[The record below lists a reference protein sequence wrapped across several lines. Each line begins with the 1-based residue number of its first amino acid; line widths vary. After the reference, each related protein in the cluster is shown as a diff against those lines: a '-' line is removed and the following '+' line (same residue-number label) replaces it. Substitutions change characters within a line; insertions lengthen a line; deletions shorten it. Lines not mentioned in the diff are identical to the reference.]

1 MSEGGG
7 GLGLDLSK
15 YLGLF
20 VSESRDHIEALAR
33 TLVALERGAGAG
45 EDPGAL
51 VDGMFRH
58 AHSVKGM
65 AGTMQFEGIARLAH
79 RAEDVIGALRGR
91 SAPVEPDVV
100 DALLGASDALLAM
113 VQASAAGGAPPPPDA
128 ALLERLERVA
138 AGLRDD
144 GRAGGVDGRPAR
156 PVERAAQQPRPAA
169 GPGAEAPASDARP
182 VQVEVDV
189 AESCPVPSVR
199 GYLVLKRLASLGTV
213 LSADPDGEDL
223 KAGRMP
229 GRRLVATVSTAEG
242 GEAVRRALAQ
252 IADLARIEVRADER
266 VPAPPAAEAARAAP
280 APVAPEPGPTAREG
294 EAETR
299 RTVRV
304 RAELLDGFLDSVGE
318 LLLATSRVRELGRA
332 LPEPQRRAHDEG
344 VDRLHAIVKD
354 LHGKVMTAR
363 MTPLAHLADRLP
375 RAARDLARRTGKQ
388 VDVAISGADIEID
401 RSLLEDLADP
411 VLHVLRNAVDHG
423 LEPAAER
430 ITAGK
435 AATGRVSFAARRERD
450 RIVVEIADDGRGM
463 DPARLRDAA
472 VARGALT
479 REQAAALP
487 DADALLLACL
497 PGVSTAREVTEV
509 SGRGVG
515 MDAVKRTVEAL
526 GGRLEIQSQPGRGTR
541 VTLRMPLTLVVQ
553 PVLLVRVGEEILAVP
568 VSKVHGAAEVELE
581 RLERSG
587 GAPQL
592 GFAGGHVPVHDLAGL
607 LGFGAPTEAGR
618 RAIVVT
624 DGEGGRVGLAVD
636 QLLGQEEAVL
646 KPLHRPLS
654 RVAGLS
660 AVTVLGTGRPV
671 FVLDVARL
679 VAA

>member
-1 MSEGGG
+1 
-7 GLGLDLSK
+7 
-15 YLGLF
+15 
-20 VSESRDHIEALAR
+20 
-33 TLVALERGAGAG
+33 
-45 EDPGAL
+45 
-51 VDGMFRH
+51 
-58 AHSVKGM
+58 
-65 AGTMQFEGIARLAH
+65 
-79 RAEDVIGALRGR
+79 
-91 SAPVEPDVV
+91 
-100 DALLGASDALLAM
+100 
-113 VQASAAGGAPPPPDA
+113 
-128 ALLERLERVA
+128 
-138 AGLRDD
+138 
-144 GRAGGVDGRPAR
+144 
-156 PVERAAQQPRPAA
+156 
-169 GPGAEAPASDARP
+169 
-182 VQVEVDV
+182 VDV
-189 AESCPVPSVR
+189 AGSCPVPSVR

-213 LSADPDGEDL
+213 LAADPDAEHL

-242 GEAVRRALAQ
+242 EQAVRRALAQ
-252 IADLARIEVRADER
+252 IADLSRIDVLPGEASAPS
-266 VPAPPAAEAARAAP
+266 PAGAAP
-280 APVAPEPGPTAREG
+280 LAPGPSPREPGPGPRTPEAGPGPRAPEPGPGPRAG
-294 EAETR
+294 EAEAR

-304 RAELLDGFLDSVGE
+304 RAELLDDFLDSVGE
-318 LLLATSRVRELGRA
+318 LLLATSRVRELGRT
-332 LPEPQRRAHDEG
+332 LPQPQRRAHDEG

-388 VDVAISGADIEID
+388 VDVAVSGADVEID

-423 LEPAAER
+423 IEPAADR

-435 AATGRVSFAARRERD
+435 PATGRVSFAARRERD

-463 DPARLRDAA
+463 DPGRLRESA
-472 VARGALT
+472 VARGAIS
-479 REQAAALP
+479 REEAAALT
-487 DADALLLACL
+487 DAEALLLCCL

-526 GGRLEIQSQPGRGTR
+526 GGRLAIESQPGRGTR
-541 VTLRMPLTLVVQ
+541 LTLRMPLTMVVQ
-553 PVLLVRVGEEILAVP
+553 QVLLVRVGEEILAVP

-587 GAPQL
+587 GTPQL
-592 GFAGGHVPVHDLAGL
+592 GFAGSHVPVHDLAGL
-607 LGFGAPTEAGR
+607 LGFTGARGAGR
-618 RAIVVT
+618 RSIVVT

-654 RVAGLS
+654 LVAGLS

>member
-1 MSEGGG
+1 VPGEGGG

-20 VSESRDHIEALAR
+20 VSESRDHIEALSRA
-33 TLVALERGAGAG
+33 LVALERAGGAGA
-45 EDPGAL
+45 EAAAL

-91 SAPVEPDVV
+91 GGPVGPDVV
-100 DALLGASDALLAM
+100 DALLGASDALLGM
-113 VQASAAGGAPPPPDA
+113 VQASAAGGSPPAPDGS
-128 ALLERLERVA
+128 LLERLERTA
-138 AGLRDD
+138 AAL
-144 GRAGGVDGRPAR
+144 RAGPPPPTVPAIGG
-156 PVERAAQQPRPAA
+156 PA
-169 GPGAEAPASDARP
+169 GPGAGGADPQPGARP
-182 VQVEVDV
+182 VHVEVEV

-213 LSADPDGEDL
+213 LAADPDAEHL
-223 KAGRMP
+223 RAGRMP
-229 GRRLVATVSTAEG
+229 ERRLAATLSTAEG
-242 GEAVRRALAQ
+242 EEAVRRTLAQ
-252 IADLARIEVRADER
+252 IADLSRIEVRAAD
-266 VPAPPAAEAARAAP
+266 APAAPGGEAAP
-280 APVAPEPGPTAREG
+280 APPGPAGPRPASVPDVRDPGPEPRGPDG
-294 EAETR
+294 EVR

-304 RAELLDGFLDSVGE
+304 RAEFLDDFLDAVGE
-318 LLLATSRVRELGRA
+318 LLLATSRVRELGRV
-332 LPEPQRRAHDEG
+332 LPQAQRRSHDEG

-354 LHGKVMTAR
+354 LHGKVMSAR

-388 VDVAISGADIEID
+388 VDVAIVGADIEID

-430 ITAGK
+430 IAAGK
-435 AATGRVSFAARRERD
+435 PATGRVSFAARRERD

-463 DPARLRDAA
+463 DPARLREAA

-479 REQAAALP
+479 REAAAALP
-487 DADALLLACL
+487 DAEALLLSCL

-515 MDAVKRTVEAL
+515 MDAVKRTVESL
-526 GGRLEIQSQPGRGTR
+526 GGRLEIESQVGRGTR
-541 VTLRMPLTLVVQ
+541 LTLRMPLTVVVQ
-553 PVLLVRVGEEILAVP
+553 PVLLVRVGDEVLALP
-568 VSKVHGAAEVELE
+568 VSKVHGAAEVEMEGLD
-581 RLERSG
+581 RSG

-592 GFAGGHVPVHDLAGL
+592 GFAGSHVPVHELAAL
-607 LGFGAPTEAGR
+607 LGFGDARASGR
-618 RAIVVT
+618 RSIVVA

-654 RVAGLS
+654 LVAGLS

-679 VAA
+679 VTA